1 MEGSHPTGSRGHIML
16 VDDDP
21 AIRDVFAEALEHLG
35 FTVTTAD
42 DHDRAITLLTT
53 QPPPN
58 LLITDVDLGPGKSG
72 LDLLEQTQSLLP
84 TLPILLISG
93 HHAPHTSP
101 TPILPKPFRLPDLLA
116 AINPLLAHTEG
127 E

>member
-1 MEGSHPTGSRGHIML
+1 MEGSQPNTERAHIML

-21 AIRDVFAEALEHLG
+21 LIRDVFGEALQDLG
-35 FTVTTAD
+35 FAVTLVNSH
-42 DHDRAITLLTT
+42 DHAITLLTT

-72 LDLLEQTQSLLP
+72 LDLVDHTQSILP

-93 HHAPHTSP
+93 HHTPHTP
-101 TPILPKPFRLPDLLA
+101 TTPILAKPFRLPDLLA
-116 AINPLLAHTEG
+116 AIRPLLAGSG
-127 E
+127 EA